1 MKAASRGD
9 SMWGGVRATGGPV
22 DHEVR
27 SFPFSTPMRLDMDP
41 LFARLRREEPISRIR
56 LPYGGEGWLVTRYED
71 VKQVLADPRFS
82 RAVAVE
88 REDIPR
94 TTPEPARRD
103 SLLSMDPPEHTRLRK
118 LVVKAFTGR
127 RVQAL
132 RPRAQQIVDERL
144 DEIERS
150 GSPADLVQ
158 LLALPLPVTV
168 ICEMLGVPP
177 QDQHR
182 FRDFSDTVLSTT
194 AHTREQISAARAGL
208 EEYLTELVAQRRE
221 RPTDDLLG
229 ALVAARDDEDRLSE
243 QELVNLGIGLLIAGH
258 ETTANQIANFTYVL
272 LTEREHWELLCGR
285 PELVPSAVEELLRY
299 VQLGSGG
306 SFPRIATEDI
316 ELGGVEI
323 RSGESVFV
331 NTQAANRDETVFA
344 DPEEL
349 DLTRERNPHM
359 AFGHGAHH
367 CLGAQLARVELQ
379 VALSSLLQRFPT
391 LHLAVP
397 ADEVP
402 WKSGLLVRGPKALPV
417 AW

>member
-1 MKAASRGD
+1 MRAASHSD
-9 SMWGGVRATGGPV
+9 SMGGGGRATGGPV

-27 SFPFSTPMRLDMDP
+27 SFPFSTPVRLDIDP
-41 LFARLRREEPISRIR
+41 LYARLRREEPISRVR
-56 LPYGGEGWLVTRYED
+56 LPYGGEGWLVTRYQD

-94 TTPEPARRD
+94 TTPEPARRN

-132 RPRAQQIVDERL
+132 RPRAEQIVDERL
-144 DEIERS
+144 DEIERC
-150 GSPADLVQ
+150 GPPADLVQ

-182 FRDFSDTVLSTT
+182 FREFSDTVLSTT
-194 AHTREQISAARAGL
+194 AHTREQISTARAGL
-208 EEYLTELVAQRRE
+208 EAYLAELVAQRRE
-221 RPTDDLLG
+221 EPTDDLLG

-243 QELVNLGIGLLIAGH
+243 AELVNLGIGLLIAGH
-258 ETTANQIANFTYVL
+258 ETTANQIANFCYVL
-272 LTEREHWELLCGR
+272 LTEPDRWELLCGR

-306 SFPRIATEDI
+306 SFPRIATEDL

-331 NTQAANRDETVFA
+331 NTQAANRDETVFD
-344 DPEEL
+344 DPEYL

-367 CLGAQLARVELQ
+367 CLGAQLARVELR
-379 VALSSLLQRFPT
+379 VALGSLLRRFPT

-397 ADEVP
+397 VDEVP
-402 WKSGLLVRGPKALPV
+402 WKTGLLVRGPKALPV